1 MKKLLSIVL
10 AVAMMSVMVFSA
22 SAADIDV
29 LAQCGEGKIYAND
42 ATYATMTANE
52 DGSYEVVVTKDA
64 SADYSTAYG
73 LAIEPF
79 MSNVDLT
86 KTPYL
91 QVELTCDAP
100 FRITLLDRG
109 PSGDKWISFGSE
121 FFNTFVAEGSEA
133 PSEAPANNFFPAGT
147 YDCYAF
153 FAGYYTWQA
162 NNGGTGF
169 DPAAA
174 NITAMYIELKEAGTL
189 KLSKMTLSET
199 ETGEADGD
207 DANTGTEDDSTEP
220 PKTGDVSESIVFAA
234 AMIAAGAVVMMT
246 VIATKKAKSR

>member
-52 DGSYEVVVTKDA
+52 DGSYEVVVTTDA

-100 FRITLLDRG
+100 FRMI
-109 PSGDKWISFGSE
+109 SG
-121 FFNTFVAEGSEA
+121 
-133 PSEAPANNFFPAGT
+133 
-147 YDCYAF
+147 AF
-153 FAGYYTWQA
+153 F
-162 NNGGTGF
+162 
-169 DPAAA
+169 
-174 NITAMYIELKEAGTL
+174 
-189 KLSKMTLSET
+189 S
-199 ETGEADGD
+199 
-207 DANTGTEDDSTEP
+207 
-220 PKTGDVSESIVFAA
+220 SIA
-234 AMIAAGAVVMMT
+234 
-246 VIATKKAKSR
+246 